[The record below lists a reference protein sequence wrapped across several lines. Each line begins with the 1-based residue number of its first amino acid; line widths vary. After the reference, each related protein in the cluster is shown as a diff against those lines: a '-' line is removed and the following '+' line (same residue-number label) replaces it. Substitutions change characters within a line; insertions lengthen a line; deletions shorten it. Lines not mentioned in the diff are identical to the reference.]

1 MKGVLFVLLLLT
13 VVHSALKSE
22 DGILI
27 LTDKNFHEA
36 LKTYPK
42 MFVDFY
48 SSVSILRPFLFVER
62 LQVDG
67 VRKSPQKYN
76 CQVPREGRRSDHWK
90 GIDSNRLSTIRL
102 TIRALP
108 RWLVSTALAATQYS
122 TISKRALPVSSMV
135 N

>member
-1 MKGVLFVLLLLT
+1 MLLLLT

-36 LKTYPK
+36 LKKYPK

-48 SSVSILRPFLFVER
+48 SSVSVLRPFLFVER

-67 VRKSPQKYN
+67 VRKSPQKHR
-76 CQVPREGRRSDHWK
+76 C
-90 GIDSNRLSTIRL
+90 
-102 TIRALP
+102 
-108 RWLVSTALAATQYS
+108 
-122 TISKRALPVSSMV
+122 
-135 N
+135 